1 MYFYILNI
9 ISFTYFLFSHYLLYT
24 VSKKVQDLFKLFF
37 ALMFSLLI
45 VLCRQNHRRRLPVI
59 QKRISMPDYLDLTAA
74 TPVRG
79 PLAATPLRGPLAAT
93 PIKDRQNAG
102 PHTGLL
108 IPRDLLSAEV
118 SGAGRN
124 RKLSSETAS
133 SASTLTSKRDKQVE
147 RQYKT
152 YSQE

>member
-1 MYFYILNI
+1 MLNLKNLI
-9 ISFTYFLFSHYLLYT
+9 
-24 VSKKVQDLFKLFF
+24 FF
-37 ALMFSLLI
+37 RKNVNVGANIFFNVPKNA
-45 VLCRQNHRRRLPVI
+45 VLSIYRRTRPEPPQPVPASSCGPE
-59 QKRISMPDYLDLTAA
+59 QPAGTTSQ
-74 TPVRG
+74 

-93 PIKDRQNAG
+93 PIKDRQSAG